1 MKRIV
6 CILAVTIL
14 LPSSAALHAGQRED
28 QLYNAVLGASFTDE
42 KSRAAEQLARL
53 GTPDAKAKLLKLL
66 EDKSSWN
73 REAAARGLALIGS
86 ADAGRA
92 LFDRMLTD
100 HMINDAIRTAFVR
113 NIGLHYDYLTG
124 VYSGS
129 ADKKSREAVIGIIG
143 ASKTPRG
150 EAFLKSIIED
160 RNSEDRSVAF
170 EHLVRSYPSNNYRY
184 IKSYRDTVQL
194 RFHALAYLADNG
206 TAEDLPIFQSVIGLK
221 EEPKNMLVAYKGI
234 NRLGDDQLRHR
245 VFLEAL
251 GSGDDSLARGA
262 MYIFTGVRSDG
273 VMASLIR
280 VVRKSGTQSTRMT
293 ALSRLREYT
302 SPDVI
307 PPLVM
312 GLDERFIQRERGGS
326 DIFATIIT
334 IGIASVFDDLY
345 EKQRKKT
352 FETSRKEIAAHLKKI
367 TGVDN
372 GTSYDKW
379 SEWAIGNGYSIN
391 GTNLIQHL
399 FSGYRATRER
409 AAESAIKLLGY
420 LSAREF
426 YARNGSF
433 RSDSELSLAL
443 AKMLIDKG
451 YLKEEGD

>member
-1 MKRIV
+1 VPELIV
-6 CILAVTIL
+6 PQPVD
-14 LPSSAALHAGQRED
+14 P
-28 QLYNAVLGASFTDE
+28 
-42 KSRAAEQLARL
+42 
-53 GTPDAKAKLLKLL
+53 
-66 EDKSSWN
+66 
-73 REAAARGLALIGS
+73 
-86 ADAGRA
+86 
-92 LFDRMLTD
+92 
-100 HMINDAIRTAFVR
+100 
-113 NIGLHYDYLTG
+113 
-124 VYSGS
+124 
-129 ADKKSREAVIGIIG
+129 
-143 ASKTPRG
+143 
-150 EAFLKSIIED
+150 
-160 RNSEDRSVAF
+160 
-170 EHLVRSYPSNNYRY
+170 
-184 IKSYRDTVQL
+184 
-194 RFHALAYLADNG
+194 
-206 TAEDLPIFQSVIGLK
+206 
-221 EEPKNMLVAYKGI
+221 
-234 NRLGDDQLRHR
+234 
-245 VFLEAL
+245 LEAL
-251 GSGDDSLARGA
+251 GSGDDSLAQGA

-280 VVRKSGTQSTRMT
+280 VVKKSGTQSTRMT

-352 FETSRKEIAAHLKKI
+352 FESSKKEIAAHLKKI

-391 GTNLIQHL
+391 GVNLIQHL